1 MMLRVPVLTN
11 KGARFDRPGG
21 GDARNDNGRPEPG
34 IRQQGGAGSRWRR
47 LLSITTGFGRGPG
60 VTMALVGLFV
70 FRSAA
75 GGQSIRGVVVEDQS
89 GRPLQLAAVEVTD
102 TTGAT
107 VGTDITSLSGR
118 FALALPGPGVYVIE
132 VAAMG
137 YERLTVGP
145 FRLDTEAEP
154 EVRIPLVPS
163 PIPIPGVTATVE
175 RARTRVFL
183 ENQGF
188 YRRKRMGFGRFFSP
202 EEIEAAD
209 PLRYADLL
217 AGTPG
222 VYFSYDG
229 YLGEGLACGN
239 FGAYGRSMIP
249 QVFIDGV
256 RVEFPHI
263 RGAGSSVHLDTLVPI
278 TMVSA
283 IEIYPR
289 AGQAPA
295 EFGATRASRSSSCI
309 VLIWTK

>member
-1 MMLRVPVLTN
+1 MVAIVL
-11 KGARFDRPGG
+11 
-21 GDARNDNGRPEPG
+21 
-34 IRQQGGAGSRWRR
+34 
-47 LLSITTGFGRGPG
+47 LG
-60 VTMALVGLFV
+60 VVSLHSDTE
-70 FRSAA
+70 
-75 GGQSIRGVVVEDQS
+75 GQSIRGVVVENQS
-89 GRPLQLAAVEVTD
+89 GRPLQMAAVEVTD

-118 FALALPGPGVYVIE
+118 FALALPGPGVYVME

-145 FRLDTEAEP
+145 FRVDTEAEP
-154 EVRIPLVPS
+154 EVRLPLVPS

-188 YRRKRMGFGRFFSP
+188 YRRKKMGFGRFFSP

-217 AGTPG
+217 AGTLG

-229 YLGEGLACGN
+229 YLGEGLVCGN
-239 FGAYGRSMIP
+239 FGAYARSMIP
-249 QVFIDGV
+249 RVFIDGV
-256 RVEFPHI
+256 RVEFPNI
-263 RGAGSSVHLDTLVPI
+263 PGAGSSVHLDSLVPI
-278 TMVSA
+278 TWVAA

-289 AGQAPA
+289 PVLAPA
-295 EFGATRASRSSSCI
+295 ELSASSSCI
-309 VLIWTK
+309 VLIWTKGG